1 MIRSVEMKAMTRSQ
15 LLGNVRRAVVKVGSS
30 VLTEKPVARIRALA
44 ADIALLRQG
53 GLEVVMVSS
62 GSVGLGMAR
71 LDLKRRP
78 RQMPLLQAASAVG
91 QISLMQTYQD
101 ALAAHG
107 IEAAQVLLSHEDISD
122 RAGFLRARHT
132 LMALLDYGVVPVIN
146 ENNSV
151 AVCEI
156 IESDND
162 MLAAK
167 IPHLVEADA
176 LVMLTTAEGIYG
188 TAPRRGGRVI
198 PVVEDIDALANRV
211 QQGTSAGAGGPTR
224 QVSVTSKVRAAQY
237 ASSYGVPTVV
247 ASGVRPGVLANIL
260 DDETIGTLLL
270 PPSIRRSR
278 KKWIADTL
286 EPRGTLVVSREA
298 RQSLLEGNHSLLPTS
313 VQGSEGE
320 FQQGD
325 AVRVRDEEGEFAR
338 GLVGYNVD
346 ELSRIQGKEPDD
358 IEKLLGYRHY
368 EEVIRRDDLVI
379 L

>member
-1 MIRSVEMKAMTRSQ
+1 MTKAMTRSQ

-30 VLTEKPVARIRALA
+30 VVSEKPVARIRALA

-53 GLEVVMVSS
+53 GLELVMVCS
-62 GSVGLGMAR
+62 GSIGFGMAR

-91 QISLMQTYQD
+91 QVTLMQTFQD

-107 IEAAQVLLSHEDISD
+107 IETAQVLLSHEDLGH
-122 RAGFLRARHT
+122 RARFLRVRHT

-146 ENNSV
+146 ENDSV
-151 AVCEI
+151 VVSEI

-167 IPHLVEADA
+167 VPHLVEGDA

-188 TAPRRGGRVI
+188 TSPRRGGHVI
-198 PVVEDIDALANRV
+198 PVVEDIGALSGRIQKGNAS
-211 QQGTSAGAGGPTR
+211 GTRPMSLA
-224 QVSVTSKVRAAQY
+224 SKVRAAQY
-237 ASSYGVPTVV
+237 AAGYGVPTVL
-247 ASGVRPGVLANIL
+247 ASGIRPGVLANIL

-278 KKWIADTL
+278 KKWIAQTL
-286 EPRGTLVVSREA
+286 EPRGTLVVSKEA
-298 RQSLLEGNHSLLPTS
+298 RQSLLEGKHSLLAS
-313 VQGSEGE
+313 GVQQSEGD

-325 AVRVRDEEGEFAR
+325 AVRVRDDEGEFAR
-338 GLVGYNVD
+338 GLVGYGVD

>member
-1 MIRSVEMKAMTRSQ
+1 
-15 LLGNVRRAVVKVGSS
+15 
-30 VLTEKPVARIRALA
+30 
-44 ADIALLRQG
+44 
-53 GLEVVMVSS
+53 
-62 GSVGLGMAR
+62 
-71 LDLKRRP
+71 
-78 RQMPLLQAASAVG
+78 
-91 QISLMQTYQD
+91 
-101 ALAAHG
+101 
-107 IEAAQVLLSHEDISD
+107 
-122 RAGFLRARHT
+122 
-132 LMALLDYGVVPVIN
+132 
-146 ENNSV
+146 
-151 AVCEI
+151 
-156 IESDND
+156 
-162 MLAAK
+162 
-167 IPHLVEADA
+167 
-176 LVMLTTAEGIYG
+176 
-188 TAPRRGGRVI
+188 VI
-198 PVVEDIDALANRV
+198 PVVEDIDALASLV
-211 QQGTSAGAGGPTR
+211 QQGSGGGGGPTR

-286 EPRGTLVVSREA
+286 EPRGTLVVSKEA

-313 VQGSEGE
+313 VQKSEGE

>member
-1 MIRSVEMKAMTRSQ
+1 MSTFTRSQ
-15 LLGNVRRAVVKVGSS
+15 LLGNVRRAVVKIGTS
-30 VLTEKPVARIRALA
+30 VLAERPVARIRALA
-44 ADIALLRQG
+44 ADIGLLRQG
-53 GLEVVMVSS
+53 GLEVVVVTS
-62 GSVGLGMAR
+62 GSIALGMHR

-91 QISLMQTYQD
+91 QVSLMQTYQD
-101 ALAAHG
+101 ALCAHG
-107 IEAAQVLLSHEDISD
+107 IEAAQVLLSHEDLVS

-146 ENNSV
+146 ENDSV

-156 IESDND
+156 VESDND
-162 MLAAK
+162 MLAARV
-167 IPHLVEADA
+167 PHLVEADV
-176 LVMLTTAEGIYG
+176 LIMLTTAEGIYA
-188 TAPRRGGRVI
+188 TSPRKGGRVI
-198 PVVEDIDALANRV
+198 PVVQDIDALVERV
-211 QQGTSAGAGGPTR
+211 QTSGGGAR
-224 QVSVTSKVRAAQY
+224 QRTQRSLASKARAAQF
-237 ASSYGVPTVV
+237 AAGYGVPTVV

-270 PPSIRRSR
+270 PPSVRRSR
-278 KKWIADTL
+278 KKWIAETL
-286 EPRGTLVVSREA
+286 EPRGTLFVSKDA
-298 RQSLLEGNHSLLPTS
+298 RQSLLQGNHSLLPTV
-313 VQGSEGE
+313 VQRSEGE

-325 AVRVRDEEGEFAR
+325 AVRVRDDGGEEFAR
-338 GLVGYNVD
+338 GLVGYGVE

>member
-1 MIRSVEMKAMTRSQ
+1 MKTMTRSQ

-62 GSVGLGMAR
+62 GSIGLGMAR

-101 ALAAHG
+101 ALAAHA
-107 IEAAQVLLSHEDISD
+107 IEAAQVLLSHEDLAD

-162 MLAAK
+162 MLAAR

-198 PVVEDIDALANRV
+198 PVVEDIDALASLV
-211 QQGTSAGAGGPTR
+211 QQGSGGGGGPTR

-286 EPRGTLVVSREA
+286 EPRGTLVVSKEA

-313 VQGSEGE
+313 VQKSEGE